1 MKAKYPIE
9 YYEHKQFIGTSL
21 WKESDPEYLTAK
33 ADPSKSFM
41 KRIRNRLKDLNLKE
55 RQIKNNLALINPYKI
70 LNPKLN

>member
-1 MKAKYPIE
+1 
-9 YYEHKQFIGTSL
+9 
-21 WKESDPEYLTAK
+21 
-33 ADPSKSFM
+33 M